1 MQEPNS
7 RGVYNEQKIKR
18 LLADIPEIP
27 AKNGRKKKRPRELA
41 EVLEPSCTGCEVC
54 IPFCPVD
61 CIEVE
66 PAEDWPDR
74 TIPPVRIRYDEC
86 IGCVICVRVC
96 EKLAWDAI
104 VMRPTQEIER
114 QEGLVIHETFP
125 PGGTDVGMS
134 S

>member
-1 MQEPNS
+1 MDQSKP
-7 RGVYNEQKIKR
+7 RGVYNEPKIKQ

-27 AKNGRKKKRPRELA
+27 AKHARKKKRPRELA
-41 EVLEPSCTGCEVC
+41 QVLEPNCTGCEVC

-66 PAEDWPDR
+66 SAEDWPDR

-104 VMRPTQEIER
+104 VMRPTEEIER
-114 QEGLVIHETFP
+114 ELDIVIHASAPAVDE
-125 PGGTDVGMS
+125 
-134 S
+134 

>member
-1 MQEPNS
+1 MDEQQ
-7 RGVYNEQKIKR
+7 RKGIYNKSKIR
-18 LLADIPEIP
+18 ELLADIPEIP
-27 AKNGRKKKRPRELA
+27 EKHGRKKKRPKMLA
-41 EVLEPSCTGCEVC
+41 QVTEPNCTGCEVC

-66 PAEDWPDR
+66 DAAEWPDR

-104 VMRPTQEIER
+104 VMRPTEEIEQEIGIEV
-114 QEGLVIHETFP
+114 GDNFP
-125 PGGTDVGMS
+125 AED
-134 S
+134 

>member
-1 MQEPNS
+1 MSDKKPD
-7 RGVYNEQKIKR
+7 GVYNKQKIKR

-27 AKNGRKKKRPRELA
+27 EKHGRKKKRPKELA
-41 EVLEPSCTGCEVC
+41 QVVEPNCTGCEVC

-61 CIEVE
+61 CIEIE
-66 PAEDWPDR
+66 PAEAWPDR

-104 VMRPTQEIER
+104 VMRPTEEIER
-114 QEGLVIHETFP
+114 ETGIEIHDAFP
-125 PGGTDVGMS
+125 PTE
-134 S
+134 